1 MKYVIIGAGVAGVE
15 AAKVIRAQDGDG
27 EIVMVSAD
35 TQVHSRCMLHKFI
48 SGERDEK
55 GLDFTEEG
63 FFAKYRIDWKKG
75 SRAKEIDTGN
85 RKVFLDTGEG
95 IDYGRLLLA
104 AGADSFIPPVGQLR
118 EASNVYGL
126 RNLSDAQAIV
136 AEAKEAKKVLV
147 IGSGLVGLDAA
158 YGLLELGKE
167 ITVVE
172 MADQILPVQLDANG
186 AKAYQER
193 FEQAG
198 VRFVLGRKASQALCR
213 EDGRIHEV
221 TLDNGESISC
231 DMVIVAAGVRPAL
244 AFLNGSGIDC
254 GRGVTVDASMKTSAE
269 DVYAAGD
276 ITGLSGIWPNA
287 ADQGR
292 IAGRSMCGVKDEYT
306 DTYAMKNTINF
317 FGLVT
322 LCVGKIRPEE
332 GDMIHIREDRNQYKR
347 AIVRDGKVEGIL
359 LQGDIAHAGIWQY
372 LIKNRIDISG
382 IRKDIF
388 RLNYGDF
395 YQVGERG
402 KYEWRVRT

>member
-55 GLDFTEEG
+55 GLDFTEED

-75 SRAKEIDTGN
+75 SRAKEIDTEN

-172 MADQILPVQLDANG
+172 MAEQILPVQLDANG

-198 VRFVLGRKASQALCR
+198 MRQCL
-213 EDGRIHEV
+213 E
-221 TLDNGESISC
+221 
-231 DMVIVAAGVRPAL
+231 
-244 AFLNGSGIDC
+244 
-254 GRGVTVDASMKTSAE
+254 
-269 DVYAAGD
+269 
-276 ITGLSGIWPNA
+276 
-287 ADQGR
+287 
-292 IAGRSMCGVKDEYT
+292 
-306 DTYAMKNTINF
+306 
-317 FGLVT
+317 
-322 LCVGKIRPEE
+322 
-332 GDMIHIREDRNQYKR
+332 
-347 AIVRDGKVEGIL
+347 
-359 LQGDIAHAGIWQY
+359 
-372 LIKNRIDISG
+372 
-382 IRKDIF
+382 
-388 RLNYGDF
+388 
-395 YQVGERG
+395 
-402 KYEWRVRT
+402 